1 MGESE
6 LLRLYCSHPSCF
18 WLLHV
23 DSQYGTLFQYPY
35 ADRHH
40 VFARAPALWEHVKAE
55 KVKSL
60 CIKSQKQPG
69 ERYMP
74 ILSVSHLGK
83 SFGAERI
90 FADVNFKIDEHDRIG
105 LVGPNGAGKST
116 LLNILAGYEEAE
128 EGTLSRARNAR
139 LGYLTQ
145 HVDFQPA
152 NTLREEMLTVFD
164 HLRAWERE
172 LGELALQLA
181 VPAAQA
187 DQHLHE
193 QLLTHYADLQYQF
206 EHGGGYTYENK
217 VAQVLDGL
225 GFTREEQAAP
235 VMHLSGGQSTRAAL
249 GKMLLQEPDLLLL
262 DEPTNHLDLE
272 ALEWL
277 ETYLNDW
284 PGAMVVVAHDRYFLD
299 KVVSRVIELAFE
311 RIEEYPGNYTAY
323 LRLREERLERRQ
335 REYEA
340 QQAYIAHTEEFIR
353 RYKAGQ
359 RSREARGRQKLLDR
373 MDRVARPQDFAE
385 MHFEF
390 SSGVDSG
397 QMVLST
403 QKLAVGY
410 PARQPGGAPVLLTRV
425 ADLELL
431 RGDRVGLLGPNGSGK
446 TTLLRTII
454 GELAPLSG
462 HVSLGHNVRVGYYS
476 QTHAGLN
483 PERTIVDEIRQV
495 SALSEDGARSFLGRF
510 LFSGADVFKPIGALS
525 GGERSRVALAKL
537 TLQGSNFLIL
547 DEPTNHLDL
556 QSRQFLEEV
565 LGDFEGTLL
574 FVSHDRYFVDS
585 LATRVWIIENGVL
598 IPYLGNYTEYRARK
612 RPLVLNID
620 IPAPFP
626 PDEKATPAP
635 EQTAKTARSATP
647 ARSGGKKGKIKTRAV
662 EDVEKDIEKAEAQIK
677 LIEEKLAEAALKAD
691 AEQLKQLSE
700 EYEQAKARVDKL
712 LAEWEELASAAS

>member
-1 MGESE
+1 M
-6 LLRLYCSHPSCF
+6 
-18 WLLHV
+18 
-23 DSQYGTLFQYPY
+23 
-35 ADRHH
+35 A
-40 VFARAPALWEHVKAE
+40 
-55 KVKSL
+55 
-60 CIKSQKQPG
+60 
-69 ERYMP
+69 

-83 SFGAERI
+83 SFGAERV
-90 FADVNFKIDEHDRIG
+90 FADVSFKIDEHDRIG

-116 LLNILAGYEEAE
+116 LLNILAGYEEAD
-128 EGTLSRARNAR
+128 EGTRSLARTVR
-139 LGYLTQ
+139 VGYLTQ
-145 HVDFQPA
+145 HVDFQPT
-152 NTLREEMLTVFD
+152 NTLREEMLTVFE

-172 LGELALQLA
+172 LGELAQQLA
-181 VPAAQA
+181 TPGI

-193 QLLTHYADLQYQF
+193 QLLDRYADLQQQF

-217 VAQVLDGL
+217 VDQVLDGL
-225 GFTREEQAAP
+225 GFTRQEQAAP

-249 GKMLLQEPDLLLL
+249 GKLLLQEPDLLLL

-284 PGAMVVVAHDRYFLD
+284 KGAMVIVAHDRYFLD
-299 KVVSRVIELAFE
+299 KVVSRIIELAFG
-311 RIEEYPGNYTAY
+311 RIEEYPGNYTTY
-323 LRLREERLERRQ
+323 LRLREERLERRL

-373 MDRVARPQDFAE
+373 MERVERPQDFAE

-390 SSGVDSG
+390 NPIVDSG
-397 QMVLST
+397 QIVLST
-403 QKLAVGY
+403 QKLVVGY
-410 PARQPGGAPVLLTRV
+410 PARQPGHTPVLLARV

-454 GELAPLSG
+454 GEIAPLSG
-462 HVSLGHNVRVGYYS
+462 HVTLGHNVRIGYYS

-510 LFSGADVFKPIGALS
+510 LFSGDDVFKPIGALS

-556 QSRQFLEEV
+556 PSRQFLEEV
-565 LGDFEGTLL
+565 LSDFEGTLL

-585 LATRVWIIENGVL
+585 LATKVWIIENSVL
-598 IPYLGNYTEYRARK
+598 IPYMGNYTEYRGRK
-612 RPLVLNID
+612 RPLVLD
-620 IPAPFP
+620 IPEPFSP
-626 PDEKATPAP
+626 IEKAASASAFEKIGKATTIAAP
-635 EQTAKTARSATP
+635 TRTGS
-647 ARSGGKKGKIKTRAV
+647 KKGKTRARGL
-662 EDVEKDIEKAEAQIK
+662 EDVEKDIAKAEAQVK

-691 AEQLKQLSE
+691 AEQLKHLSE
-700 EYEQAKARVDKL
+700 EHERAKVRVDEL
-712 LAEWEELASAAS
+712 LAEWEELAGAVS